1 MDYKLTE
8 VKSKASEYLQN
19 KKDRNETTYLNY
31 RTSINYFI
39 YYLEDVAEVTV
50 VNEDNIEHLLDSF
63 QNALLNGFLYSVED
77 TERTVKV
84 KPSGINTHIRRI
96 KSFLNKCFKLKPEI
110 AKLDVA
116 KPKYKSLP
124 KSHVELLANECSN
137 YFSNNEIAVRTE
149 TLIRFLFN
157 TAFRIEE
164 ALGILT
170 ADLYKEDGSY
180 FVKIHEKGKAKGV
193 LTEVA
198 ISEKTYNMLMEY
210 IEVKSVPSEFLF
222 SSTGRKTKFSR
233 RQFNNNIKDLA
244 SYVDLKYKGYKIDN
258 KEVNITKT
266 VENNSSHF
274 LRHSKAVYLLNIEK
288 EDVVTV
294 QKVLRHKNINS
305 TLIYLNPEE
314 EAINKVRISNDI

>member
-8 VKSKASEYLQN
+8 VKEKASDFLIN
-19 KKDRNETTYLNY
+19 KKDRNETTFLNY

-39 YYLEDVAEVTV
+39 YYIENVAEVEAI
-50 VNEDNIEHLLDSF
+50 NEGNIEGLLDSF
-63 QNALLNGFLYSVED
+63 QNALLNGFLYSVENN
-77 TERTVKV
+77 ERTVKV

-110 AKLDVA
+110 TKLDVA

-124 KSHVELLANECSN
+124 KSHIELLANECSN
-137 YFSNNEIAVRTE
+137 YWSNEEIAIRTE

-157 TAFRIEE
+157 SAFRIEE

-170 ADLYKEDGSY
+170 TNLYKENSSY

-198 ISEKTYNMLMEY
+198 ISEKTYNMLMDY
-210 IEVKSVPSEFLF
+210 VNIKKVPSDFLF
-222 SSTGRKTKFSR
+222 SSTGRNNKFSR
-233 RQFNNNIKDLA
+233 RKFNNNIKDLA
-244 SYVDLKYKGYKIDN
+244 SYVDLKYKGYKIED
-258 KEVNITKT
+258 KEINISKT

-274 LRHSKAVYLLNIEK
+274 LRHSKAVYLLNHEK

-314 EAINKVRISNDI
+314 EAINKVRINNDI

>member
-8 VKSKASEYLQN
+8 VKEQASKFLIN
-19 KKDRNETTYLNY
+19 KKDRNETTFLNY

-39 YYLEDVAEVTV
+39 YYIENIAEAEAI
-50 VNEDNIEHLLDSF
+50 NEDNIEGLLDSF
-63 QNALLNGFLYSVED
+63 QNALLNGFLYVVED
-77 TERTVKV
+77 KKRTVKV
-84 KPSGINTHIRRI
+84 KPSGINTHIRRT

-110 AKLDVA
+110 TKLDVD

-124 KSHVELLANECSN
+124 KSHIELLANECSN

-157 TAFRIEE
+157 SAFRIEE
-164 ALGILT
+164 ALGIKT
-170 ADLYKEDGSY
+170 SNVYSENNNY
-180 FVKIHEKGKAKGV
+180 YVKIHEKGKAKGV
-193 LTEVA
+193 LTEIT
-198 ISEKTYNMLMEY
+198 ISEKSYKMLMDY
-210 IEVKSVPSEFLF
+210 INIKKVPSDFLF
-222 SSTGRKTKFSR
+222 SSTGKETKFSR

-244 SYVDLKYKGYKIDN
+244 SYVDIKYKGYKIED
-258 KEVNITKT
+258 KEVNISKT

-274 LRHSKAVYLLNIEK
+274 LRHSKAVYLLNKEK

-294 QKVLRHKNINS
+294 QKVLRHKSINS

-314 EAINKVRISNDI
+314 EAINLVRINNDI